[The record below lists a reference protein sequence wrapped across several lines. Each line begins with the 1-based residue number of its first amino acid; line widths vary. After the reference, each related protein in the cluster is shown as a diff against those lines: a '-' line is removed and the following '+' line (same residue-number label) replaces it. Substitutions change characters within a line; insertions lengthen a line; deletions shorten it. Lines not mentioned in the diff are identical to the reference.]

1 MPVRA
6 AMVRHPWENR
16 VPHPRE
22 VVDMVLPMGFLKTWF
37 SGGLRTGPAPQRHHK
52 LYWPQRL
59 YGPERSL
66 WPQNRRKLEVPVRAV
81 MVHNLSETRV
91 PQTFEVVDIVLPK
104 GFEGVVLPRALG
116 APKPPRHHRLY

>member
-1 MPVRA
+1 M
-6 AMVRHPWENR
+6 
-16 VPHPRE
+16 
-22 VVDMVLPMGFLKTWF
+22 
-37 SGGLRTGPAPQRHHK
+37 RTGLAPQTHHK

-91 PQTFEVVDIVLPK
+91 PQTFEVVDIVLPR

-116 APKPPRHHRLY
+116 APKPQRHHKLY